1 MDWKNIVKITK
12 ESLEPK
18 KEQIIQPTS
27 PQEITSFE
35 PTEELMSWTVEV
47 PAFSIPKK
55 VLRTVIVLSVM
66 FAFFLILAQD
76 WMFLILVLS
85 LAFFSNVI
93 MSYGTK
99 TLNYTIFSNG
109 VRLNETF
116 YPWNKFNYFFNY
128 EGDNEMMVITTKELF
143 PGRLYIYIK
152 ESDKE
157 KIDNTF
163 LMHIPKNLV
172 HPKDFYEVILFK
184 IRPYLN
190 LSDDK

>member
-27 PQEITSFE
+27 LQEITSFE
-35 PTEELMSWTVEV
+35 PTEEIMSWTVEV

-152 ESDKE
+152 ESDKD
-157 KIDNTF
+157 KIDSTF
-163 LMHIPKNLV
+163 LTYIPKNLI